1 MQLVLAMHDIHVTG
15 NLSFGVKHQS
25 LIFCKLTLTATF
37 LIAQK

>member
-1 MQLVLAMHDIHVTG
+1 MQLVLAMHDIHITG

-25 LIFCKLTLTATF
+25 LKLTLTATF